1 MRALEELSVLSP
13 LRECGIS
20 KAEIRAR
27 SKEAGLFT
35 WDKPAYACLATRIP
49 AGTPITVHALES
61 TERAEDYLFSLGFSN
76 FRVRMAGKDA
86 KIQLPLSQFGLLAE
100 KREQVVQELKK
111 YYSSVT
117 LDLEARDE

>member
-1 MRALEELSVLSP
+1 MQ
-13 LRECGIS
+13 
-20 KAEIRAR
+20 
-27 SKEAGLFT
+27 
-35 WDKPAYACLATRIP
+35 
-49 AGTPITVHALES
+49 ALES

-76 FRVRMAGKDA
+76 FRVRMVGKDA

>member
-1 MRALEELSVLSP
+1 M
-13 LRECGIS
+13 
-20 KAEIRAR
+20 
-27 SKEAGLFT
+27 
-35 WDKPAYACLATRIP
+35 
-49 AGTPITVHALES
+49 HALES
-61 TERAEDYLFSLGFSN
+61 TERAEDYLFSLDFST